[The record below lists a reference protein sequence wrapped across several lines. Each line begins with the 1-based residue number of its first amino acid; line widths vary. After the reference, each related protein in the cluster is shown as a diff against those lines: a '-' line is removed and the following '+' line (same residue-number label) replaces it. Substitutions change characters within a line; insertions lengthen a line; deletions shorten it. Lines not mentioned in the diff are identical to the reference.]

1 MIEFAL
7 SQFNYPITDLA
18 LVLVFEFV
26 QLTLTLEDNINNLGN
41 AQ

>member
-7 SQFNYPITDLA
+7 FINPITDLA
-18 LVLVFEFV
+18 LVFEFV

>member
-7 SQFNYPITDLA
+7 FINPITDLA